1 MTKNKFV
8 LEKREIGKSDN
19 KMQRL
24 TDTQSPNCDII
35 PSRTREL
42 QAKNSSSSTKSGIV
56 IQVPL
61 RTPYKSTEDGE
72 IMFNKSHQNSSGTR
86 RTKVVDRK
94 FKNLH

>member
-8 LEKREIGKSDN
+8 LGKREIGKSDN

-24 TDTQSPNCDII
+24 TDTQSPNYNII
-35 PSRTREL
+35 PSTTREL
-42 QAKNSSSSTKSGIV
+42 QAKNSSSSTTNGIV

-72 IMFNKSHQNSSGTR
+72 IMFNKGHQKSSGTR
-86 RTKVVDRK
+86 RTKVVDRQ